1 MASMRHSRIREVQ
14 DLAVNEQ
21 LELRDVISG
30 CSLETI
36 FTPTTWGNGH
46 KYDVLN
52 IGCLSRVTG
61 RPAHPRTPEKHAGG
75 GPLSLDRHA
84 QQPLVGFADWNNLPS
99 DLDVPMFTDSPV
111 RSPARN
117 RFRAT
122 KLSQGTE

>member
-21 LELRDVISG
+21 LELRNVISG

-52 IGCLSRVTG
+52 IGCLMSHVGESEEICRST
-61 RPAHPRTPEKHAGG
+61 AGESKQ
-75 GPLSLDRHA
+75 LC
-84 QQPLVGFADWNNLPS
+84 
-99 DLDVPMFTDSPV
+99 
-111 RSPARN
+111 RSTALN
-117 RFRAT
+117 WSKAT
-122 KLSQGTE
+122 AVVEL